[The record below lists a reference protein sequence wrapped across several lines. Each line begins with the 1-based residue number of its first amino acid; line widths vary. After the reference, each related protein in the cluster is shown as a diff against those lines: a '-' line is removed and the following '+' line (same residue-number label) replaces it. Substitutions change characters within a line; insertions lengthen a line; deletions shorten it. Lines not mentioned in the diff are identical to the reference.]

1 MISLQTVVLSGMISL
16 FGIGDTS
23 DAHLA
28 IIVANTAQQLS
39 ELQKLLDTAGKTS
52 KTLNQALELTQRV
65 QEGID
70 QAMRTKENTLRFKR
84 ALERLKDVRGLK
96 DARYNIDELRDYMD
110 RYQRLFP
117 ERAKK
122 ILQQDQENQ
131 KNDAIRAELKSERL
145 SELERLSEE
154 VATAKPERAKQLSAD
169 IQLKQLEQMMLLQE
183 ELYELRKQNRYLVE
197 NERRRKS
204 QEDLETLSS
213 QHFLEH
219 SVSGSAND
227 RRPR

>member
-1 MISLQTVVLSGMISL
+1 MMAAQVFVLHSMISL

-28 IIVANTAQQLS
+28 IIVANTAQQIS
-39 ELQKLLDTAGKTS
+39 ELQKLLEMTGKTS
-52 KTLNQALELTQRV
+52 RTLNQALELTQKV

-70 QAMRTKENTLRFKR
+70 QVMRTKENTLRFKR
-84 ALERLKDVRGLK
+84 AIERLKNVRELK
-96 DARYNIDELRDYMD
+96 EARYNVEELRDYMD

-117 ERAKK
+117 EKAKK
-122 ILQQDQENQ
+122 ILEQDHETEET
-131 KNDAIRAELKSERL
+131 DAVRAELKRERL
-145 SELERLSEE
+145 SELERLSQE
-154 VATAKPERAKQLSAD
+154 VSVAKPERANQLQAD

-197 NERRRKS
+197 NERRRKA

-219 SVSGSAND
+219 SISGSNEN
-227 RRPR
+227 RRRR